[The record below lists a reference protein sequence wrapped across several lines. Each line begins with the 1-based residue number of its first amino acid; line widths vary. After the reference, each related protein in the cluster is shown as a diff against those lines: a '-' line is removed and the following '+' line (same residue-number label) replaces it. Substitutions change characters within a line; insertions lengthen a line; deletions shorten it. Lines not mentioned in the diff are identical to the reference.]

1 MNSTTTAKSTTK
13 PSISFQ
19 SPLNEYVIG
28 SASELVSR
36 FLEAEVEEF
45 LSGHANLTDENGK
58 PRIVRNGYLPERK
71 VRTSLGKV
79 PVKIPR
85 VRDRL
90 QVASDQKIKFSSK
103 IISPYQRRTSN
114 DENLVPRFLTEMISG
129 DYVEA
134 TAAVLGSRVT
144 TVDTHIIER
153 LIEISARASVA
164 GESFKGRRLR
174 YVWVDRIPLNSER
187 KESEAVAGGKSEL
200 ASAPSQKAL
209 IVAVGESDWGQ
220 KHLLFVFEDDGLG
233 QSLYNKVLNRVTE
246 LGLEGEPLFALS
258 DACWAL

>member
-1 MNSTTTAKSTTK
+1 VNSTTAAKATTK
-13 PSISFQ
+13 PGVSFQ
-19 SPLNEYVIG
+19 SPLTEYVIG
-28 SASELVSR
+28 SASQLVSR

-90 QVASDQKIKFSSK
+90 QVASDQKIKFCSK
-103 IISPYQRRTSN
+103 IISPYQRRTSS

-129 DYVEA
+129 DYMEA

-144 TVDTHIIER
+144 TVDTPIIER
-153 LIEISARASVA
+153 LIEISARAEIS

-174 YVWVDRIPLNSER
+174 YVWVDRIPLRTER
-187 KESEAVAGGKSEL
+187 KEPLPIDETGEGRSSHPAD
-200 ASAPSQKAL
+200 KAL
-209 IVAVGESDWGQ
+209 IVAVGESDWGK
-220 KHLLFVFEDDGLG
+220 KHLLFVFEDERLG
-233 QSLYNKVLNRVTE
+233 QSLYNKVLKRVTE